1 MTIKQQGG
9 IFGRNPSYNEVDANE
24 LNVDNIKIDGNA
36 ITSTDTNG
44 DIGLNPNGTGSLLIG
59 NNGQSSYVAAKI
71 RKKFNG
77 SVSVQFDGGG
87 DTAYADFTMD
97 GSENLALRLDPSNTL
112 NDQTFSV
119 SHNGSNIA
127 QFIGSSGDLKV
138 NTGNLIIG
146 TSGQGIDFSATSDA
160 SGSQSELLSD
170 YEHGTWTVTD
180 LSAAGLTFTN
190 PTGQYVRVGRFVSAF
205 AAFTFPTTSD
215 TNNASIGG
223 LPYNALNDNSS
234 RATGVITYS
243 NYASTHS
250 LWIYGPRNSGQFLII
265 DSGANAKTNAN
276 LSGKTFYV
284 QFNYQT

>member
-9 IFGRNPSYNEVDANE
+9 IFGRNPTFNDVTVEN
-24 LNVDNIKIDGNA
+24 NMTIDGTTTVDKLGVGTNSPNTQLEIVNNTNNLA
-36 ITSTDTNG
+36 RVRVSTTDTTPNNYRGYEFAQGSSFKGGLLQDQSTDSISIFTPLG
-44 DIGLNPNGTGSLLIG
+44 GQSVIVY
-59 NNGQSSYVAAKI
+59 NNGNVSL
-71 RKKFNG
+71 NG
-77 SVSVQFDGGG
+77 G
-87 DTAYADFTMD
+87 
-97 GSENLALRLDPSNTL
+97 NLAFN
-112 NDQTFSV
+112 
-119 SHNGSNIA
+119 
-127 QFIGSSGDLKV
+127 SG
-138 NTGNLIIG
+138 N
-146 TSGQGIDFSATSDA
+146 GIDFSATSDA
-160 SGSQSELLSD
+160 AGSSSELLSD

-223 LPYNALNDNSS
+223 LPYNALDDNSA

>member
-1 MTIKQQGG
+1 MMTIKQQGG
-9 IFGRNPSYNEVDANE
+9 IFGRNPTFNDVDVEGTLTVNGEPISDFGSMAQQDADSVN
-24 LNVDNIKIDGNA
+24 IDGGA
-36 ITSTDTNG
+36 IDGTT
-44 DIGLNPNGTGSLLIG
+44 IGLTTPSTGDFTTITGEAVKSGYI
-59 NNGQSSYVAAKI
+59 
-71 RKKFNG
+71 
-77 SVSVQFDGGG
+77 
-87 DTAYADFTMD
+87 ADFRNTRSNQD
-97 GSENLALRLDPSNTL
+97 AGGLYVQTRYNNSVNSILKLSTNSGSATALEVR
-112 NDQTFSV
+112 
-119 SHNGSNIA
+119 
-127 QFIGSSGDLKV
+127 GDLDMDV
-138 NTGNLIIG
+138 YGSIIMKN
-146 TSGQGIDFSATSDA
+146 SGEGIDFSATSDA

-180 LSAAGLTFTN
+180 QSAAGLTFTN

-223 LPYNALNDNSS
+223 LPYSALDDNSA

-243 NYASTHS
+243 NYAATHS

-265 DSGANAKTNAN
+265 DSAANAKTNAN